1 MMASCVISA
10 TIDNVK
16 YVYGVAPP
24 VANSK
29 PGNILEANSLD
40 CFGNALQKPGDSFA
54 LIKGD
59 NPLTGPFYID
69 GAEPGDT
76 LVVHIL
82 DLQVDGKQGVG
93 TFSPG
98 FGAVNATHYTPMLET
113 KPLPEKMWF
122 YPIDAEKNTATFQ
135 ALDSNFKVSFP
146 LHPFLGCIGVAPA
159 NGEARSSI
167 VPAEFGG
174 NMDAPEVS
182 KGNTLY
188 LPVNV
193 TGALFYFGDGHAAM
207 GDGEVAGSAVEVPMR
222 ARLRLDLLKKK
233 RIDWPRL
240 ENENEIMTT
249 GIYRPVDDAVRIA
262 VTELVH
268 WIHAD
273 YGLSDLDAYEL
284 CSKVCKLHL
293 TEMVDPNYV
302 VVASMEKKYLA
313 RKTAREDSFRL
324 SRLRDRETAF
334 ILVQMFSKEVL
345 DHFQESAQRRRTSR
359 RHSIRGGQQS
369 GLRGCSAPGGTRR
382 ERRIIGSA
390 ISLPRLHHFDRLRF
404 AADGTADRKSDSREL
419 AEITAETLV
428 CFVRRIAAGNH
439 ARRASGRRRSAS
451 AAASNLP
458 DPAPNLSASKKFRR
472 LASTGWRVLPVR
484 ADRSDSGR
492 SHLRWLQLPP
502 LRPLCAHTTARAPWS
517 SGAPAVRHT
526 PRPKKSLD
534 GRGGLRTPERPPA
547 RGDDK
552 KLVNQTAHQ
561 RCS

>member
-1 MMASCVISA
+1 MRLSVLAAALLFAAPAFAQSASGAVHFTG

-24 VANSK
+24 VAHVK
-29 PGNILEANSLD
+29 AGATLEANSLD
-40 CFGNALQKPGDSFA
+40 CFGNALQKPGDPFS
-54 LIKGD
+54 LVKGD
-59 NPLTGPFYID
+59 NPLTGPFFID

-98 FGAVNATHYTPMLET
+98 FGAANATHYTPMLET
-113 KPLPEKMWF
+113 KPLAEKMWF
-122 YPIDAEKNTATFQ
+122 YPIDAAKNTATFQ

-182 KGNTLY
+182 VGNTLY

-193 TGALFYFGDGHAAM
+193 AGALFYFGDGHAAM

-222 ARLRLDLLKKK
+222 AKFQFELIKGKQTG
-233 RIDWPRL
+233 WPRL
-240 ENENEIMTT
+240 ENEKEIMTT

-268 WIHAD
+268 WVHND

-302 VVASMEKKYLA
+302 VVASIEKQYL
-313 RKTAREDSFRL
+313 
-324 SRLRDRETAF
+324 
-334 ILVQMFSKEVL
+334 
-345 DHFQESAQRRRTSR
+345 
-359 RHSIRGGQQS
+359 
-369 GLRGCSAPGGTRR
+369 
-382 ERRIIGSA
+382 
-390 ISLPRLHHFDRLRF
+390 
-404 AADGTADRKSDSREL
+404 
-419 AEITAETLV
+419 
-428 CFVRRIAAGNH
+428 
-439 ARRASGRRRSAS
+439 
-451 AAASNLP
+451 
-458 DPAPNLSASKKFRR
+458 PAK
-472 LASTGWRVLPVR
+472 
-484 ADRSDSGR
+484 
-492 SHLRWLQLPP
+492 
-502 LRPLCAHTTARAPWS
+502 
-517 SGAPAVRHT
+517 
-526 PRPKKSLD
+526 
-534 GRGGLRTPERPPA
+534 
-547 RGDDK
+547 
-552 KLVNQTAHQ
+552 QTK
-561 RCS
+561 